1 MTSQGGAASRGITGR
16 GPCVRVREE
25 GVRLEHFHFIRVI
38 IEHNSG
44 FNEDQPGCVRDGDSQ
59 ERDMAIQEIPFYTE
73 VDR

>member
-1 MTSQGGAASRGITGR
+1 MCKSERGRSSFGT
-16 GPCVRVREE
+16 
-25 GVRLEHFHFIRVI
+25 FHFIRVI

-59 ERDMAIQEIPFYTE
+59 ERDMAIQEIPFYSE